1 MTEQRAPRGVV
12 VLGGTSEIA
21 NAIARELAREQS
33 SEVVLVGRDEEALER
48 AASRLREVPGT
59 RAHTLAGLDANA
71 PATHHEIVTRAFE
84 LLDGVDIVIVAIG
97 KLGERGALPEDIA
110 AGLDVLAV
118 NVLGAGSLVLES
130 AQALRARAAGTLVV
144 LSSLAAERPR
154 RSNAIYSAS
163 KAALDGLSEALA
175 DELRGAGVRVVVV
188 RPGFVHTRMTRG
200 LPVPPFASTTDAVA
214 QATVAGLRR
223 GRQTVWAPAA
233 MRWVGLA
240 MRLLPRP
247 LFRRLSL

>member
-1 MTEQRAPRGVV
+1 MTQGRAQRGVV

-21 NAIARELAREQS
+21 NAIARELASEQT
-33 SEVVLVGRDEEALER
+33 SEIVLVGRDEEALER
-48 AASRLREVPGT
+48 AGRRLEEVPGT
-59 RAHTLAGLDANA
+59 RVHTLCGLEANA
-71 PATHHEIVTRAFE
+71 TATHREIVTRAFE
-84 LLDGVDIVIVAIG
+84 LLGSVDIVIVAIG
-97 KLGERGALPEDIA
+97 KLGGRGGLPEDIA

-130 AQALRARAAGTLVV
+130 AQALRARGAGTLVV

-163 KAALDGLSEALA
+163 KAALDGLSEALD
-175 DELRGAGVRVVVV
+175 DELRASGVRVVVV

-214 QATVAGLRR
+214 QATVRGLSR

-233 MRWVGLA
+233 MRWVGLVV
-240 MRLLPRP
+240 RLLPRP